1 MDDDATLAAMLEQYG
16 NPTDAFKFA
25 PRNPMHDLEGLPDI
39 DWAAQRQGVYAA
51 QPPMDRF
58 LDAHDRNMKQWLI
71 KSLMTAP
78 LGVRAGG
85 HGTSYNHISEYLR
98 MMNEPP
104 PPPSSAPPS
113 SLPLSFAKPPPRTA
127 LQEMIAR
134 AEETSAQRARPSE
147 SPLPLGEWPTQAA
160 VRVGDR
166 TFTGNSHFDA
176 MQAAEAEL
184 GPQVWTQASKKQIA
198 SGGLDDGYIT
208 NLGNY
213 VPRHVG
219 GRMLDELN
227 QTRHYRTWRGEDKKG
242 KDNLLSEALE
252 LYNPKTGREKP

>member
-1 MDDDATLAAMLEQYG
+1 MAEVDDLLAQYG
-16 NPTDAFKFA
+16 RQPTDAAYDQYA
-25 PRNPMHDLEGLPDI
+25 PTPGVGLDNPFRGSVSYRQF
-39 DWAAQRQGVYAA
+39 DWAKEHPHVA
-51 QPPMDRF
+51 
-58 LDAHDRNMKQWLI
+58 
-71 KSLMTAP
+71 AP
-78 LGVRAGG
+78 LAKLF
-85 HGTSYNHISEYLR
+85 EYL
-98 MMNEPP
+98 
-104 PPPSSAPPS
+104 SY
-113 SLPLSFAKPPPRTA
+113 LPIGRT
-127 LQEMIAR
+127 MR
-134 AEETSAQRARPSE
+134 GGV
-147 SPLPLGEWPTQAA
+147 PLPPVRPITSPGEWPTHAA
-160 VRVGDR
+160 IRVGDR